1 MVPVGAGQA
10 SERGK
15 QPIVILGYDVSELNN
30 KKQGQN
36 PYAYNNGM
44 HTMAVPT
51 TLYLVVRPIH
61 QEVNQTC
68 YWKPGQLSDTTGVK
82 DLRVEPTTAPLFKH
96 YSS

>member
-10 SERGK
+10 SQKGK
-15 QPIVILGYDVSELNN
+15 QPIVILRYDVYELNN

-36 PYAYNNGM
+36 PYAYNNGV

-51 TLYLVVRPIH
+51 ALYLVVRPIH

-68 YWKPGQLSDTTGVK
+68 YWKPGQLSDTTGDK
-82 DLRVEPTTAPLFKH
+82 DLGVEPTTAPLF
-96 YSS
+96 

>member
-15 QPIVILGYDVSELNN
+15 QPIVILSYDVSELNN
-30 KKQGQN
+30 KKQRQN

-44 HTMAVPT
+44 NTMAVPT
-51 TLYLVVRPIH
+51 ALYLVVRPIH

-68 YWKPGQLSDTTGVK
+68 YCKPGQLSDTTGVK
-82 DLRVEPTTAPLFKH
+82 DLRVEPTTAPLF
-96 YSS
+96 